1 MIKAIY
7 KAREDGDYDFV
18 AAFAE
23 EHDYDEHPANTYAKE
38 IEAEGEEVIVR
49 WFEDLTHLVDVLE
62 CAQERCLPLPREE
75 KTGDRYGLKPA
86 TGCDYG
92 IGG

>member
-23 EHDYDEHPANTYAKE
+23 EHDYDEHPAVTYVE
-38 IEAEGEEVIVR
+38 ELHAEGRDVFYKDFDDLSHLTDVIS
-49 WFEDLTHLVDVLE
+49 W
-62 CAQERCLPLPREE
+62 
-75 KTGDRYGLKPA
+75 GN
-86 TGCDYG
+86 
-92 IGG
+92 

>member
-23 EHDYDEHPANTYAKE
+23 EHDYDEHPANTHAKK
-38 IEAEGEEVIVR
+38 IEEEGKEEVIVR
-49 WFEDLTHLVDVLE
+49 WFEDLTHLIDVLR
-62 CAQERCLPLPREE
+62 AGPD
-75 KTGDRYGLKPA
+75 DRIK
-86 TGCDYG
+86 
-92 IGG
+92 